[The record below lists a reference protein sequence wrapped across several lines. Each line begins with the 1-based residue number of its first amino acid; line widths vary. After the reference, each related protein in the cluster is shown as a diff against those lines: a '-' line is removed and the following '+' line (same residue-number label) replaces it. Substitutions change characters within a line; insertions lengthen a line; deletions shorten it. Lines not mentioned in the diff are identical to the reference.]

1 MLFAFEEYYTSNHSF
16 IRINSNLS
24 YSTLLQLGPVYTF
37 TPVYNVVAYAYI
49 LDISPT

>member
-24 YSTLLQLGPVYTF
+24 YSTVGPTAVRARLYIYTC
-37 TPVYNVVAYAYI
+37 V
-49 LDISPT
+49 